1 MAMTPQPEHASR
13 LLAWYDRHRRTLPWR
28 APAGARTE
36 PYLVWLSEIMLQ
48 QTTVATVGDYFR
60 KFVERW
66 PTVEALA
73 AAPLDEVLSAWAGLG
88 YYARARNLH
97 ACART
102 VAEQHAG
109 LFPETED
116 GLRALPGV
124 GPYTSAAIRAIA
136 FDQPASAVDG
146 NVERVIS
153 RLFAL
158 RTPLPDAKP
167 EIRARAASLVPQR
180 RAGDYAQAMM
190 DLGATVCTPRN
201 PRCVICPLMKACKAR
216 ALGIAEELP
225 ARAPKAEKPTRRGLA
240 FVLANRDGAILLRK
254 RPAKGLLGGMDEVP
268 SSPWRE
274 GRLVIADALNEA
286 PVPAKWKVLEGGV
299 RHTFTHFHLELA
311 VARATATT
319 SRLSRLAPG
328 SAWVELDKLDERAL
342 PTVMRKVIAH
352 AVKD

>member
-201 PRCVICPLMKACKAR
+201 PRCVICPLMKDCTAR

-274 GRLVIADALNEA
+274 GKLVIADALGEA
-286 PVPAKWKVLEGGV
+286 PVPARWKVLEGGV